1 MPYTT
6 YHVYSLLQIEN
17 AVFRAYFICDRST
30 PLSPM
35 TLDNYSQSIVLILT
49 KNISTIVIVTAFQ
62 LGNAYV
68 ALPFNFSMK

>member
-1 MPYTT
+1 M
-6 YHVYSLLQIEN
+6 HSFEH
-17 AVFRAYFICDRST
+17 ICDRST

-49 KNISTIVIVTAFQ
+49 KNMSTIVIVTAFQ
-62 LGNAYV
+62 LGNAYA